1 MTKENKNETHFGYK
15 KVNSKEKPDLVKE
28 VFDSVSNKYDLMN
41 DLMSL
46 GVHRLWKKATIQMS
60 NLKSGNSVL
69 DVAGGTGDLAI
80 LFSDL
85 VGESGTVFL
94 SDINEKMLKVGRD
107 RIIDSGCNNVLNL
120 VADAETLPFEDEKFD
135 CISIAF
141 GIRNVTN
148 KDQALN
154 EFYRCLKPGGR
165 LLVLEF
171 SNPEYNWLSE
181 LYDLY
186 SFNLLPKLGQW
197 VAGDSKSYEYLA
209 ESIRMH
215 PKQDEFLEMMNE
227 AGFKNTEYQ
236 NMTGGIVALHFGEKI
251 T

>member
-1 MTKENKNETHFGYK
+1 
-15 KVNSKEKPDLVKE
+15 
-28 VFDSVSNKYDLMN
+28 
-41 DLMSL
+41 
-46 GVHRLWKKATIQMS
+46 
-60 NLKSGNSVL
+60 
-69 DVAGGTGDLAI
+69 
-80 LFSDL
+80 
-85 VGESGTVFL
+85 
-94 SDINEKMLKVGRD
+94 MLKVGRD
-107 RIIDSGCNNVLNL
+107 RLIDAGCNNVSNL
-120 VADAETLPFEDEKFD
+120 VADAETLPFEDEKFH

-148 KDQALN
+148 KDKALR

-215 PKQDEFLEMMNE
+215 PKQDEFLKMMNE
-227 AGFKNTEYQ
+227 AGFKNSEYQ
-236 NMTGGIVALHFGEKI
+236 NMTGGIVALHFGEKV

>member
-1 MTKENKNETHFGYK
+1 MTDEKNNKTHFGYK
-15 KVNSKEKPDLVKE
+15 NVNSKEKPDLVKE

-46 GVHRLWKKATIQMS
+46 GIHRLWKKATIQMS
-60 NLKSGNSVL
+60 NLKKGDKVL

-80 LFSDL
+80 LFSEL
-85 VGESGTVFL
+85 VGDSGKVYL
-94 SDINEKMLKVGRD
+94 SDINEKMLEVGRD
-107 RIIDSGCNNVLNL
+107 RVIDSGCNNIENL
-120 VADAETLPFEDEKFD
+120 VADAEDLPFQDEEFD

-148 KDQALN
+148 KEKALK
-154 EFYRCLKPGGR
+154 EFYRCLKPEGR

-171 SNPEYNWLSE
+171 SNPKHNWLSE

-186 SFNLLPKLGQW
+186 SFNLLPKLGEW
-197 VAGDSKSYEYLA
+197 IVGDSKSYEYLA

-215 PKQDEFLEMMNE
+215 PNQEVFLEMMNT
-227 AGFKNTEYQ
+227 AGFVNSEYQ
-236 NMTGGIVALHFGEKI
+236 NMTGGIVALHIGEKK
-251 T
+251 